1 MDKDE
6 TKLEIHDEVEDFSDL
21 ETISVVDNSPS
32 INSESNTE
40 TCPVCG
46 TEASVG
52 ASMCET
58 CSYQFK

>member
-1 MDKDE
+1 WVATYITMSAPLGRIIDRHIKILRYGRHPLIIAGD
-6 TKLEIHDEVEDFSDL
+6 
-21 ETISVVDNSPS
+21 TIP
-32 INSESNTE
+32 E